1 MNPDALAEALLAV
14 IAPLAEARR
23 EGSSA
28 GLTAADFP
36 LERPRNRDHG
46 DWASNIAMRLA
57 KPFGTNPRELAQ
69 QIATGMYPN
78 IPAQETVDAADAF
91 LADLPEDLHGL
102 RRLVLEQ
109 RDATARAVRAQAVDA
124 AYEVVRA

>member
-1 MNPDALAEALLAV
+1 MW
-14 IAPLAEARR
+14 RTR
-23 EGSSA
+23 
-28 GLTAADFP
+28 T
-36 LERPRNRDHG
+36 H
-46 DWASNIAMRLA
+46 
-57 KPFGTNPRELAQ
+57 ELAQ
-69 QIATGMYPN
+69 QIAIGMYPN